1 MQRDVI
7 EEFYR
12 ELEATNETYVR
23 RRHQTGGYAGWKSK
37 HVKQWLDGRD
47 TARADRRAAW
57 MTRWTMMGAVGT
69 ICTVIMGVLALWHK

>member
-12 ELEATNETYVR
+12 ELEATNESYVR
-23 RRHQTGGYAGWKSK
+23 KRYLTGGYAGWKSK
-37 HVKQWLDGRD
+37 HVKHWLDGRD

-57 MTRWTMMGAVGT
+57 MARWTMMGAVGT
-69 ICTVIMGVLALWHK
+69 IGTVIIGILALWHK